1 MSEGQIRVSFDGPV
15 CRIVLDQPA
24 KMNAMSFAMWSAL
37 PDAVQRAESAPGVR
51 VITLE
56 GAGEMAFCAG
66 ADISQFGDKR
76 TGEEATR
83 AYDRAV
89 AAGME
94 AIVNASKPTV
104 ALIRGFCFGGGLM
117 LALCCDIRLARAD
130 SRFRLPAAR
139 LGLGYG
145 ASNIGLMVQRLGVT
159 AASDILFSARILDA
173 AEAHRVGIA
182 TAVWET
188 EDYAAKST
196 HYVSTMATNAPLTLA
211 AIKRCLVELSRPETE
226 RNLAAVHTL
235 VERCF
240 TSADYREGQAAFRE
254 KRDPV
259 FTGQ

>member
-1 MSEGQIRVSFDGPV
+1 MSEGNIRVIVEGPI

-24 KMNAMSFAMWSAL
+24 KMNAMNFAMWSAL
-37 PDAVQRAESAPGVR
+37 PDALKRAEAEPGIR

-56 GAGEMAFCAG
+56 GAGDRAFCAG
-66 ADISQFGDKR
+66 ADISQFGEKR

-83 AYDRAV
+83 AYDRAT
-89 AAGME
+89 ASGMD
-94 AIVNASKPTV
+94 ALVNASKPTI
-104 ALIRGFCFGGGLM
+104 ALIRGICFGGGMM
-117 LALCCDIRLARAD
+117 LALACDIRLARGD

-139 LGLGYG
+139 LGLGY
-145 ASNIGLMVQRLGVT
+145 ANYNVALMVQRIGVT

-173 AEAHRVGIA
+173 TEAHRVGIA
-182 TAVWET
+182 SAVWSTDEF
-188 EDYAAKST
+188 EERCT
-196 HYVSTMATNAPLTLA
+196 HYVSMIGANAPLTLA
-211 AIKRCLVELSRPETE
+211 AIKRGLIELSRPETE
-226 RNLAAVHTL
+226 RNLAAVNTL

>member
-1 MSEGQIRVSFDGPV
+1 MSEGHIRVAFDGPI
-15 CRIVLDQPA
+15 CRIMLDQPA
-24 KMNAMSFAMWSAL
+24 KMNAMNFDMWSAL
-37 PDAVQRAESAPGVR
+37 PDAVARAEAEPGIR
-51 VITLE
+51 VITVE
-56 GAGEMAFCAG
+56 GAGDKAFCAG

-94 AIVNASKPTV
+94 ALFHAAKPTV
-104 ALIRGFCFGGGLM
+104 ALIRGICFGGGMM
-117 LALCCDIRLARAD
+117 LALACDIRLARSD

-145 ASNIGLMVQRLGVT
+145 AFNIELMVRRIGMT

-173 AEAHRVGIA
+173 AEAQRVGIA
-182 TAVWET
+182 SAVWPAET
-188 EDYAAKST
+188 FAAQSAA
-196 HYVSTMATNAPLTLA
+196 YVNLIGANAPLTLA
-211 AIKRCLVELSRPETE
+211 AIKRGLVELSRLETE
-226 RNLAAVHTL
+226 RNLAAVNTL

-240 TSADYREGQAAFRE
+240 ASADYREGQAAFRE